1 MNLKK
6 ILLLVIFLV
15 SCSQADLKKIA
26 NEGRFFKL
34 TDFYDCR
41 EMVRSPWANSPDI
54 EVTVRLLDFTNKTK
68 LLHLAF
74 LENSILSSPYDYK
87 ISPLPSL
94 YYEEN
99 NINYDLSDIKESV
112 NFIMFETVS
121 ANGKKIPYTFNK
133 KTNQLS
139 YEVDLPEEWK
149 ETASS
154 LGMTEF
160 IKKNSNRKW
169 SMDCTK
175 K

>member
-1 MNLKK
+1 MNLKNV
-6 ILLLVIFLV
+6 LLLVIVLV

-26 NEGRFFKL
+26 NEGRLFKL

-41 EMVRSPWANSPDI
+41 GMERAPWANSPNI

-68 LLHLAF
+68 LFHLAF

-99 NINYDLSDIKESV
+99 NINYDLSDIQESV
-112 NFIMFETVS
+112 NFIKFEAVS

-133 KTNQLS
+133 KTNQLL
-139 YEVDLPEEWK
+139 YEIDLPEEWK
-149 ETASS
+149 S
-154 LGMTEF
+154 LGQTEF
-160 IKKNSNRKW
+160 IKKHTGRKW
-169 SMDCTK
+169 SMDCIK